1 MTPTS
6 DDSSDRDS
14 TKSTKFSINKQEVN
28 AQVHVDGEQISDKLL
43 YRSTSDD
50 GNAIDDRNAIDD
62 VKNIE
67 EISNE
72 FNKTVEEERRKLK
85 NSFDRQMNSSD
96 QTDQNVIETVHN
108 LHPGPYS
115 HMIHQ
120 IRNGE
125 NVTGFDLTMIK
136 DQNGQTLLHFAA
148 AKLQEKSTF
157 YKMISQMEHLMSE
170 RDFQYLTPRDI
181 TVSNGIKD
189 NLQTIDK
196 YILDSFVN
204 GNVRFIRT
212 LCHEGYENLLNVV
225 DSEGQDV
232 VALLKKHNVIK
243 MIDLIQDLAQ
253 FIVSI
258 KKKTFYHVQRLV

>member
-14 TKSTKFSINKQEVN
+14 TKSTKFGINKQEVN
-28 AQVHVDGEQISDKLL
+28 VQVHVDGEQISDKLL

-50 GNAIDDRNAIDD
+50 GNAIGDI
-62 VKNIE
+62 KNIE
-67 EISNE
+67 EILNE
-72 FNKTVEEERRKLK
+72 FNKTVEEERQKLK
-85 NSFDRQMNSSD
+85 RTFDRQMSSLD
-96 QTDQNVIETVHN
+96 QTDKNVIETVHN
-108 LHPGPYS
+108 LHPGPYA
-115 HMIHQ
+115 HMVHQ
-120 IRNGE
+120 IKNGE
-125 NVTGFDLTMIK
+125 NITGFDLTMIK

-157 YKMISQMEHLMSE
+157 YKMMSQMEHLVSE
-170 RDFQYLTPRDI
+170 RDFQYRTPRDI

-196 YILDSFVN
+196 YILDSFIN
-204 GNVRFIRT
+204 GNVKFIRT
-212 LCHEGYENLLNVV
+212 LCHEGYENLLNIV

-258 KKKTFYHVQRLV
+258 KNTTFYHVQCLV